1 MSDSAAASGAGDG
14 RSGSERAGTAS
25 SGAAVVSVIMPVYN
39 AEATLQRSIDSVLGQ
54 SHRALE
60 LIAVDDGSSDGS
72 AALIEAQ
79 ARRDGRVRLVRQA
92 NAGVAAARN
101 AGIAAATGSHIAFL
115 DSDDWWHPR
124 KLELQLAQMQRL
136 GAQVAYSGYL
146 RVAESGHTLSR
157 VDPPAELRYR
167 DLLRSNYIGH
177 LTGIYDRRIGDAA
190 FLEIGH
196 EDYAFWLD
204 RLRRAGRAV
213 RADHDE
219 PLAYYLVRAGSLSS
233 NKLRAARWQWR
244 IYREVERLSLPQAAV
259 YMASYVA
266 QALLKRRPGSA

>member
-1 MSDSAAASGAGDG
+1 MNETTATGRAGDRDGG
-14 RSGSERAGTAS
+14 RGAAGADRNGS
-25 SGAAVVSVIMPVYN
+25 AVVSVIMPVYN
-39 AEATLQRSIDSVLGQ
+39 AESTLPRSIDSVLGQ

-72 AALIEAQ
+72 AVLLEAYGQ
-79 ARRDGRVRLVRQA
+79 RDARVRLIRQA

-101 AGIAAATGSHIAFL
+101 AGIAAATGSHVAFL

-124 KLELQLAQMQRL
+124 KLELQLTQMQRQN
-136 GAQVAYSGYL
+136 AQVAYSGYL
-146 RVAESGHTLSR
+146 RVAESGRTLSR
-157 VDPPAELRYR
+157 VEPPAELGYR
-167 DLLRSNYIGH
+167 DLLRSNHIGH
-177 LTGIYDRRIGDAA
+177 LTGIYDRRIGDAP
-190 FLEIGH
+190 FLKIGH

-244 IYREVERLSLPQAAV
+244 IYRDVERLSLPQAAAF
-259 YMASYVA
+259 MASYVV
-266 QALLKRRPGSA
+266 QALRKRRPGGA

>member
-1 MSDSAAASGAGDG
+1 MSDTTAAGRAGDG
-14 RSGSERAGTAS
+14 DSGPAGAGEFGT
-25 SGAAVVSVIMPVYN
+25 AVVSVIMPVYN
-39 AEATLQRSIDSVLGQ
+39 AESTLQRSIDSVLGQ
-54 SHRALE
+54 THRALE

-79 ARRDGRVRLVRQA
+79 RQHDARVRLIRQA

-101 AGIAAATGSHIAFL
+101 AGIAAATGSHVAFL

-124 KLELQLAQMQRL
+124 KLELQLAQMQRQS
-136 GAQVAYSGYL
+136 AQVAYCSYL
-146 RVAESGHTLSR
+146 RVAESGRTLSR
-157 VDPPAELRYR
+157 VDPPAELGYR

-177 LTGIYDRRIGDAA
+177 LTGIYDRRIGDAP
-190 FLEIGH
+190 FLKIGH

-233 NKLRAARWQWR
+233 NKLHAARWQWR
-244 IYREVERLSLPQAAV
+244 IYRDVERLSLPQATAC
-259 YMASYVA
+259 MASYVV
-266 QALLKRRPGSA
+266 QALLKRRSGAA